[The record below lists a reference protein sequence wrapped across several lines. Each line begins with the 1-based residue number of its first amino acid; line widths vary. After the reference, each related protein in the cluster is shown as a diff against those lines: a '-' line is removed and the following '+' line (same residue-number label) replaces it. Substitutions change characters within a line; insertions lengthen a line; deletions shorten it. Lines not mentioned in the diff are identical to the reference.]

1 MRRVKVAGP
10 TGAGS
15 DTYFELVKRHPLA
28 SIRKEQDLDAAQA
41 IVDGLLREDLD
52 EGGLTY
58 LNALSDLIVVYEQ
71 QHHMIVSLPPHQL
84 LVQMLEDRKMSQAE
98 LARATGLAKATVSDL
113 ATGERRF
120 TVQQMHAVA
129 KVFGLPGSLFM
140 ANSSGSQSVK

>member
-1 MRRVKVAGP
+1 MSRAKVAGQA
-10 TGAGS
+10 GAGS

-58 LNALSDLIVVYEQ
+58 LDALSDLIMIYEQ
-71 QHHMIVSLPPHQL
+71 KHHTMNSFPPHQM
-84 LVQMLEDRKMSQAE
+84 LVQILEDRNMSQAE
-98 LARATGLAKATVSDL
+98 LARATGMAKATVSDL
-113 ATGERRF
+113 ATGKRRF
-120 TVQQMHAVA
+120 TVQHMHTVA

-140 ANSSGSQSVK
+140 ANS